1 MTEVAFT
8 RDASGAPTG
17 FSVKGHAG
25 KMLELGDPLCAAVSA
40 MTMLVCN
47 TLTEVFGVKLAV
59 EAREDKGTFTARIIS
74 VADENFEAMCGILEG
89 FSLQIA
95 DLSAQNPANIRLIK
109 SFSRR
114 ERKEESND

>member
-8 RDASGAPTG
+8 RDKSGTPTG
-17 FSVKGHAG
+17 FTVCGHAG
-25 KMLELGDPLCAAVSA
+25 RMLKAGDPLCAAVSG

-47 TLTEVFGVKLAV
+47 TLTEVFGVKLAI
-59 EAREDKGTFTARIIS
+59 E
-74 VADENFEAMCGILEG
+74 ADEKKGAFAAKILSVPNGQMQSLCGILEG

-95 DLSAQNPANIRLIK
+95 DLAEQYPANIRLIK
-109 SFSRR
+109 SFSPQ